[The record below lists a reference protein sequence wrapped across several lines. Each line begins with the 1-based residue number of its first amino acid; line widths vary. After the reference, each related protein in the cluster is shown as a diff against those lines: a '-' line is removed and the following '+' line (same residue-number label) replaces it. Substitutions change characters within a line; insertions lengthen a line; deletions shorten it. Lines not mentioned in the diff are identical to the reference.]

1 MSRRAD
7 ALDGRELGDSD
18 HERTFTLAVVD
29 DSLFGFD
36 RIDVAF
42 SRHVEILSGR
52 ERFLNYGQGID
63 SAWFVGKLRSM
74 PHADD
79 PNRVLHNTIEETI
92 GRHDNLAVWQ
102 VGKLG

>member
-1 MSRRAD
+1 MSGRTD

-18 HERTFTLAVVD
+18 HERTFTLAVVND
-29 DSLFGFD
+29 GLFGFD

-42 SRHVEILSGR
+42 SRHVVILEGS
-52 ERFLNYGQGID
+52 ERRLNHGPDFG
-63 SAWFVGKLRSM
+63 SAGFVGKLRSM

-92 GRHDNLAVWQ
+92 RRNDHLAV
-102 VGKLG
+102 